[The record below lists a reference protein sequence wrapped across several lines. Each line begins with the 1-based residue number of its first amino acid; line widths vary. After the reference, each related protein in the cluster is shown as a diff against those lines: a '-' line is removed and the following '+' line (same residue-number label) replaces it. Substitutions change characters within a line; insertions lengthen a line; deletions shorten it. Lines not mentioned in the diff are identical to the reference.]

1 MTLGRREFVT
11 ASIGAGAYALFAPAG
26 AVLAGGNMY
35 GLIGKMT
42 AAAGRREELI
52 KILLDGVANMPGCIS
67 YVVAKDAKD
76 ADGIWITE
84 VWDSKDSHA
93 ASLKLPQVKDA
104 IAKGRPLIKN
114 FDVYHETEPV
124 GGHGLS
130 KK

>member
-1 MTLGRREFVT
+1 MKLGRREFVT
-11 ASIGAGAYALFAPAG
+11 ASIGAGAYALFAPG
-26 AVLAGGNMY
+26 WAVIAGGKMY

-42 AAAGRREELI
+42 AVEGKREELI
-52 KILLDGVANMPGCIS
+52 KILLEGVANMPGCLS
-67 YVVAKDAKD
+67 YIVSKDTKET
-76 ADGIWITE
+76 DGIWITE

-93 ASLKLPQVKDA
+93 NSLKLPAVKDA
-104 IAKGRPLIKN
+104 IAKGKPLIKG

>member
-11 ASIGAGAYALFAPAG
+11 ASVGAVAYALFAPAG

-67 YVVAKDAKD
+67 YVVAKDVKD

-104 IAKGRPLIKN
+104 IAKGRPLIKD